1 MLLCV
6 LFLLSGAYFDT
17 VVSGA
22 DYEPVISLV
31 MIITAATARPRGVVA
46 SSNSVSACKFE
57 GLVFQ
62 SHIDKKKGPVSGKL
76 PSKYANSLPRPSPS
90 NVIDNRRTL
99 TVPSHNFTDQR

>member
-22 DYEPVISLV
+22 DCEPVISLV
-31 MIITAATARPRGVVA
+31 MIITAAMARPRGVVA
-46 SSNSVSACKFE
+46 SSNNVSACQFE

-62 SHIDKKKGPVSGKL
+62 SHIDKKKV
-76 PSKYANSLPRPSPS
+76 R
-90 NVIDNRRTL
+90 
-99 TVPSHNFTDQR
+99 F